1 MPELC
6 QAKSRSD
13 PASLPQNKRRGCPKS
28 RKVSVAR
35 HRLALRYPIE
45 YVPFRDLSDDLS
57 DIPLRVYGDFPHP
70 EDHFTPSGKS
80 STQAENHLPQAEN
93 HLPQAENHLPQ
104 AENHLPQAENHLPQA
119 ENHLPKAENRLPQAE
134 NYLPP

>member
-80 STQAENHLPQAEN
+80 STPSGNLSTPSGKSFT
-93 HLPQAENHLPQ
+93 PSGKSSTPSGK
-104 AENHLPQAENHLPQA
+104 PSTPSGKSST
-119 ENHLPKAENRLPQAE
+119 PSGKPSTSSGKRFTPSRKSS
-134 NYLPP
+134 